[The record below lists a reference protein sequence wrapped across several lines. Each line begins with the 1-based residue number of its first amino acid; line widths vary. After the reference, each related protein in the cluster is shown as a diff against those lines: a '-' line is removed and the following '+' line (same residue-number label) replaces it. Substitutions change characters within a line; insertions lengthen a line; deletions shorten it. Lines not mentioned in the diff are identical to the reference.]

1 MHATSWMNA
10 YSLIQWSIGDHQHQ
24 TMASSSIWHI
34 AQNGMSH
41 SNAFTCYSFFFYF
54 YFLFSVL
61 RLIRRKLPA
70 EEQRKSADQI
80 KCLSV
85 FRVYCRS
92 ASSNKLPQ
100 QMHLLIHI
108 FLLFCTAQW
117 SALTPLLLT
126 TRTECAVRRENAVAF
141 PSALVLLQFIS
152 KIKLIYNKCSRI
164 QWESNYSVYY
174 CVKNV
179 LRGTA
184 IFASKL

>member
-41 SNAFTCYSFFFYF
+41 SNATVFSFISIFYF
-54 YFLFSVL
+54 QFWGWFEENCRLKSREKVPIKSNAWVSSVY
-61 RLIRRKLPA
+61 I
-70 EEQRKSADQI
+70 ADQHRLTNCHS
-80 KCLSV
+80 KCICWYT
-85 FRVYCRS
+85 F
-92 ASSNKLPQ
+92 
-100 QMHLLIHI
+100 
-108 FLLFCTAQW
+108 FLYCTALW

>member
-41 SNAFTCYSFFFYF
+41 SNATVFSFISIFYFQFWGWFEENCRLKSREKVPIKSNAWVSSVYIADQHRLTNCHSKCICWYTFFYYFALHNGRRLLHF
-54 YFLFSVL
+54 Y
-61 RLIRRKLPA
+61 LPLG
-70 EEQRKSADQI
+70 
-80 KCLSV
+80 LS
-85 FRVYCRS
+85 
-92 ASSNKLPQ
+92 
-100 QMHLLIHI
+100 
-108 FLLFCTAQW
+108 
-117 SALTPLLLT
+117 
-126 TRTECAVRRENAVAF
+126 VRRENAVAF